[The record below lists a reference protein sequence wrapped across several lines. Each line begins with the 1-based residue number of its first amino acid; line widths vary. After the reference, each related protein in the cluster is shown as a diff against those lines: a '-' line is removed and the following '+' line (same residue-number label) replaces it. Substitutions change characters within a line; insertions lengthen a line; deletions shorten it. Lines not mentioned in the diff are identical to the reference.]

1 MTNSAGYPAQDDEG
15 GLAVSKILLTVPEA
29 AAALAISRSK
39 LYELLAAGSIGSV
52 RINGSRRPVDRLAVI
67 PVASGVLCARSGAP
81 DRHFADGQD
90 SSHIYRPE
98 RGSGVQWTSDLVTN
112 PGLGPSEERSRW
124 TLSIIRCLMKP
135 SLDVAEDC

>member
-1 MTNSAGYPAQDDEG
+1 MTGRSFRGGCCIDVQSSRWCIGYDR
-15 GLAVSKILLTVPEA
+15 A
-29 AAALAISRSK
+29 ANDARPRWITA
-39 LYELLAAGSIGSV
+39 
-52 RINGSRRPVDRLAVI
+52 RRPVDRLAVI

-81 DRHFADGQD
+81 DRHFADGHD

-112 PGLGPSEERSRW
+112 PGLGPSEERSQW
-124 TLSIIRCLMKP
+124 TPNIIQCLMQP